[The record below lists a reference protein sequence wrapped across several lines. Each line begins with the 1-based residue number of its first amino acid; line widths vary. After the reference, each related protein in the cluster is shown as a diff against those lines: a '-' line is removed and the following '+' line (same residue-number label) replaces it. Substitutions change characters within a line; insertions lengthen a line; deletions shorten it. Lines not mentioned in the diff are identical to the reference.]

1 MNYRTH
7 RPGFL
12 GRSFFVAPALVALG
26 MSFVGCLDRPIEVV
40 EPRNTTTVVEL
51 LPQSRVDKID
61 LLLAIDNSRSMADKQ
76 EILASAVP
84 DLVRGLANPRCLKD
98 DGTPVEAAQQPAGPI
113 ADCPLGSRREFE
125 PVLDIHIGIVSSSL
139 GDHGAVDGF
148 CKDVDENEKTCTD
161 AAINHTRNDHG
172 QLVARKN
179 ACAAMAPV
187 PTYGDKGF
195 LAWDP
200 GKKLS
205 PVGESNLGTIDGTE
219 GLVPRLAEMVKGVG
233 QIGCGYESQLESI
246 YRFLVDPAPYKSI
259 DASSGIA
266 KVSGVDEMLLA
277 QRAEFL
283 RPDSLVAILM
293 LTDENDCSIKET
305 GFFPRVSGGRRLPRA
320 RAICATNPDDKCCTS
335 CDLTAPAE
343 CGEDPTCTGQDGK
356 RAFLTSKEDSPNL
369 RCFDQKRRFG
379 VDFLYPTQRYVDAFK
394 QPRIA
399 NREGELVANPLYP
412 EIDLDKG
419 ILNVRTPD
427 LVFFAGVVGVPWQDI
442 ARDPSNLEKGFK
454 SASEMG
460 SDGTWDMILGDRATR
475 KAPTDRLMLETTEIR
490 VGKHPITGEPLD
502 DTPATPLGNSI
513 NGHEWGTKG
522 SDLQYACIFDVPT
535 AQDCSTDITCECNDL
550 ANANPL
556 CDAVNPQSRVRA
568 KAYPGARHLEVI
580 KGLGTQGIVASVC
593 PAQVDDPSQEDYGY
607 RPAIGALVDR
617 LKDALK
623 TPCLPR
629 TLEAND
635 KGQVNCLVLE
645 ARATGGAC
653 SCNPDQ
659 ARLPVANI
667 NSAAVDEAMKLE
679 LASRAQ
685 WDCFC
690 ALPQLE
696 GEGLTVCQND
706 ASDTPVDAAGEP
718 VSGFCY
724 VDATTEPMTGNEALV
739 SDCSETQRRR
749 IRVVGKGEPVSGGTL
764 IITCSGE

>member
-26 MSFVGCLDRPIEVV
+26 VSVVGCLDRPIEVV

-98 DGTPVEAAQQPAGPI
+98 DGTPIEAAQQPAGPLE
-113 ADCPLGSRREFE
+113 DCPTGSRREFE

-139 GDHGAVDGF
+139 GDHGAKGF
-148 CKDVDENEKTCTD
+148 CPDVDENAETCNG
-161 AAINHTRNDHG
+161 ALNYTRNDHG
-172 QLVARKN
+172 QLVARKD
-179 ACAAMAPV
+179 ACAAMDAV
-187 PTYGDKGF
+187 ETYANKGF

-200 GKKLS
+200 GQKKE
-205 PVGESNLGTIDGTE
+205 PVGESNLGTSGGTE

-233 QIGCGYESQLESI
+233 QVGCGYESQLESV
-246 YRFLVDPAPYKSI
+246 YRFLVDPEPYASI
-259 DASSGIA
+259 DASSGTV
-266 KVSGVDEMLLA
+266 KVTGRDEALLA
-277 QRAEFL
+277 QRASFL

-293 LTDENDCSIKET
+293 LTDENDCSIKEH
-305 GFFPRVSGGRRLPRA
+305 GYFALAAGGGRLPKA

-335 CDLTAPAE
+335 CQFKAPE
-343 CGEDPTCTGQDGK
+343 GCGEDPTCKGPDGK
-356 RAFLTSKEDSPNL
+356 LAYLSADEDNANM

-379 VDFLYPTQRYVDAFK
+379 IDFLYPTERYVDAFK

-442 ARDPSNLEKGFK
+442 ARDPSDLKKGFK
-454 SASEMG
+454 SASELG
-460 SDGTWDMILGDRATR
+460 SDGTWDMILGDRAAG
-475 KAPTDRLMLETTEIR
+475 KEPTDKLMVESVAMRE
-490 VGKHPITGEPLD
+490 GKHPITGEQLD
-502 DTPATPLGNSI
+502 TTPETPRENSI
-513 NGHEWGTKG
+513 NGHEYDTAG
-522 SDLQYACIFDVPT
+522 SDLQYACIFDLPT
-535 AQDCSTDITCECNDL
+535 AQDCSGDPSCECNDP
-550 ANANPL
+550 ANLNPL
-556 CDAVNPQSRVRA
+556 CDEANRTNRVRA

-580 KGLGTQGIVASVC
+580 RGLGTQGIVASVC
-593 PAQVDDPSQEDYGY
+593 PAQVDNPSSEDYGY

-629 TLEAND
+629 TLEANE

-645 ARATGGAC
+645 ARATGGSC
-653 SCNPDQ
+653 SCDPNQ
-659 ARLPVANI
+659 ARLPVADV

-679 LASRAQ
+679 LAQRAQ

-690 ALPQLE
+690 AVPQLQ
-696 GEGLTVCQND
+696 GEELKVCQND
-706 ASDTPVDAAGEP
+706 ASDQPIGAAGEP

-724 VDATTEPMTGNEALV
+724 VDATTDPVTGNEALV
-739 SDCSETQRRR
+739 SDCSETQQRR